1 VEVRMEMDVVRV
13 YIRVGYP
20 EGRDMSV
27 WHAVNHMVAGV
38 SEWRIPQVAKRHP
51 DDEIPL
57 LPGVGAREIRSALRH
72 LGAESSIVVG

>member
-1 VEVRMEMDVVRV
+1 MDVVRR

-27 WHAVNHMVAGV
+27 WHAVNHMVSGV
-38 SEWRIPQVAKRHP
+38 SEWTIPQVANRHP

-57 LPGVGAREIRSALRH
+57 LPNVGVREIRSALRH
-72 LGAESSIVVG
+72 LGAKSSFVVG